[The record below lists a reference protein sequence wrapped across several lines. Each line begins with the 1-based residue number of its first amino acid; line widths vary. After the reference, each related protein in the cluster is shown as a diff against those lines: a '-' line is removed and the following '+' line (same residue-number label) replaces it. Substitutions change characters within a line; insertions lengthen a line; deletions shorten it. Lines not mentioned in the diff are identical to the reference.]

1 MGQIKKQ
8 YPDLDI
14 RMFFMND
21 NVKIPPAKTTTYA
34 DWAKKTGYEY
44 YTFSKDIV
52 VEHNNKKELCN
63 VIARLAPVMDS
74 AIKKYERHPS
84 VEHSLTVL
92 LEEVEE
98 LKQEVFKK
106 NRVQSR
112 IAEEAL
118 DVAFT
123 AIRMVADNGI

>member
-1 MGQIKKQ
+1 
-8 YPDLDI
+8 
-14 RMFFMND
+14 MN
-21 NVKIPPAKTTTYA
+21 TTT
-34 DWAKKTGYEY
+34 
-44 YTFSKDIV
+44 
-52 VEHNNKKELCN
+52 KKELCN

-98 LKQEVFKK
+98 LKREVFKK
-106 NRVQSR
+106 NRMPSR
-112 IAEEAL
+112 IAAEAL